1 MNGRREFLKLS
12 AAAFVVPAAAEAEP
26 KQDECQFHADK
37 LADAMMRAHGG
48 RAVVMLDQKAA
59 VAHVFIV

>member
-12 AAAFVVPAAAEAEP
+12 AAAFAVPAVAHADIEF
-26 KQDECQFHADK
+26 DECAYHADK
-37 LADAMMRAHGG
+37 LAAAMAKMHGG
-48 RAVVMLDQKAA
+48 RAVVMLDHKAA